1 MTLRSGHGNGRGV
14 PRIEVLPADEL
25 PAGVPGPARPPATRD
40 ASGRF
45 LPGPGTREIA
55 RKGAKAAHEAR
66 QLAQLLGLWD
76 PPEGHPY
83 APYLRLSRE
92 WRDAH
97 ISQLAATV
105 AGGAVGPGPASV
117 VSSAALQLAASRYLS
132 DLGAQLGDSKMLL
145 DASRLADSSRQN
157 LLAAHELAAR
167 EAAARPRAHVSPILA
182 AIEASAER
190 SARQHAFS
198 EPEAT
203 DPATG
208 GGNASTGRKEP
219 GTGGSDPG
227 SESEEGRS

>member
-14 PRIEVLPADEL
+14 PRIEVLPVDEL
-25 PAGVPGPARPPATRD
+25 PAGLPEPARPPATRD

-55 RKGAKAAHEAR
+55 RKGAKAAQEAR

-83 APYLRLSRE
+83 APYLRLARE

-97 ISQLAATV
+97 MGQLASTV
-105 AGGAVGPGPASV
+105 AGGEVGPGPASV

-145 DASRLADSSRQN
+145 DASRLSDSSRQN

-167 EAAARPRAHVSPILA
+167 EAAARPKAHASPILA
-182 AIEASAER
+182 AIEAAAAR
-190 SARQHAFS
+190 SARQDTFS
-198 EPEAT
+198 AAQAA

-208 GGNASTGRKEP
+208 GENASSGNVGGKE
-219 GTGGSDPG
+219 TK
-227 SESEEGRS
+227 